1 MVCLVEDLDPEAG
14 NSLSFVPCVFDE
26 CEFSP
31 GHHDLVPATG
41 KLPDSCHVI
50 DLPVAV
56 AGFDLVTFML
66 P

>member
-14 NSLSFVPCVFDE
+14 NSLSFVQCVFDE

-41 KLPDSCHVI
+41 KLPD
-50 DLPVAV
+50 L
-56 AGFDLVTFML
+56 
-66 P
+66 